1 MKDLSEDCVWPC
13 VANKKHRIVNK
24 NFMVQGLEFYGCT
37 IFYHSLIS
45 KKKGLLKQAFDVSE
59 VNRNESIT
67 NDYQAVYQNEQNNQ
81 WRKVVSDTP
90 CTNQF
95 LQKQEMILFKDG

>member
-1 MKDLSEDCVWPC
+1 
-13 VANKKHRIVNK
+13 
-24 NFMVQGLEFYGCT
+24 MVRGLEVF
-37 IFYHSLIS
+37 

-81 WRKVVSDTP
+81 WPKVVIRER
-90 CTNQF
+90 CRNQLPVKEGNDSF
-95 LQKQEMILFKDG
+95 FGVLSRKFD